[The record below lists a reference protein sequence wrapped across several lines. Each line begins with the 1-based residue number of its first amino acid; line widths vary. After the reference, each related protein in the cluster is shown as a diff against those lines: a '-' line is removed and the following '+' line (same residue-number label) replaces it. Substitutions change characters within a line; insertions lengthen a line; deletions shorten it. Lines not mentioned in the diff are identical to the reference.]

1 MQALTVK
8 VSTIGEDGA
17 AALMELAHRLR
28 SEDLP
33 PKERDCATVA
43 T

>member
-8 VSTIGEDGA
+8 VGTVGEDRA

-28 SEDLP
+28 SENLP
-33 PKERDCATVA
+33 PRSTMATEA
-43 T
+43 R